1 MFRSCLIFQ
10 MQPHGRLAEGRKVLC
25 GEYSSTF
32 RKVRWRPAQDTEGRG
47 GTARTALQENA

>member
-47 GTARTALQENA
+47 GTARTALRENA